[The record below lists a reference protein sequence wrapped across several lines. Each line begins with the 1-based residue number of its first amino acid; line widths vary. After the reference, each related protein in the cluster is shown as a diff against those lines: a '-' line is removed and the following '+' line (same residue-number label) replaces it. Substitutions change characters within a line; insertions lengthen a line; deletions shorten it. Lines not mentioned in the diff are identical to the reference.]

1 MKNIKKFFTAMHF
14 IAIIAFMAV
23 IGFAMA
29 ACDNGNGK
37 EKDDPIPFEPQ
48 YLGASFRTDDG
59 ARIAASINIT
69 SNEGRDPRSLA
80 DGWYEYTV
88 ELGGVILS
96 QGVVQVVNGVYTF
109 YEGAT
114 ISFGYNSNTNETTGK
129 ISLSQAARNAL
140 EQLGATLGAEY
151 DMEQITELEAGNY
164 WDGVTLPGVKIEDG
178 WPVRAGNSSI
188 SFDGLNY
195 RFVNENDEVETGTC
209 FYTTRESGGDVLFL
223 FFREGKDPEIAVY
236 LWEGLKGEWRE
247 EEYEDGTTDNVYF
260 PGHLEFHNWVFD
272 PMGISRTNE
281 DKEMRYF
288 SDDYVDEIP
297 TP

>member
-1 MKNIKKFFTAMHF
+1 MKNLLKIFGITVFV
-14 IAIIAFMAV
+14 AII
-23 IGFAMA
+23 GFSTA
-29 ACDNGNGK
+29 ACDQGNGNI
-37 EKDDPIPFEPQ
+37 DDPIPFEPQ

-59 ARIAASINIT
+59 ARIAAAINIT
-69 SNEGRDPRSLA
+69 SDKGSDPRSILA

-88 ELGGVILS
+88 ELGGVTLS

-114 ISFGYNSNTNETTGK
+114 ISFDYNSNTNETTGK

-164 WDGVTLPGVKIEDG
+164 WDGVTMPGVKVEDG
-178 WPVRAGNSSI
+178 WTVRAGNSSI

-195 RFVNENDEVETGTC
+195 TFVNENDEVETGTY
-209 FYTTRESGGDVLFL
+209 FYTTQESDGDVLFL

-236 LWEGLKGEWRE
+236 LWEGVKGECRE
-247 EEYEDGTTDNVYF
+247 EEYEDGTTENVYF
-260 PGHLEFHNWVFD
+260 PGRLDFYNWVFD

-281 DKEMRYF
+281 DKEMMYF
-288 SDDYVDEIP
+288 SDDIDEDEIP